1 MNKRV
6 FFLCAL
12 LLGYSIRLLAQET
25 LSLAGEW
32 SVRPDPQKTGEQQ
45 GWYKQTFEKKIRLP
59 GTLDDAGI
67 GDPPTLTDQRVEKDV
82 MVHLTRKHSFIG
94 SVWYAREVL
103 IPESWKGRNIQL
115 FLERVLWTSRV
126 WIDGAEAGTRESLST
141 PHRYDLGVGLSPG
154 RHLLVICIDNSK
166 KYDISHLD
174 MAHAYTEG
182 TQIIWNGIIGNIQL
196 VARNRSFIRSV
207 QVYPSEKEKTIA
219 VTTVFQNDLGR
230 DEKGVL
236 RLQVLDRNKKVVAQK
251 VEQVTLTAG
260 ESKHEN
266 TIAVPA
272 CRDWD
277 EFSPNLYIVN
287 AVLEAGSVDRIAAV
301 WGMRSLGNGNSLL
314 WINGR
319 RLFLRGTLECNIF
332 PLTGHPPMDRKG
344 WLKVFATA
352 KAYGLNH
359 LRFHSWCPPDAAF
372 QVADSMG
379 FYLQVELPFWN
390 KNSGRDD
397 AVDRFLEE
405 EALRISREYG
415 NHPSFCL
422 WSMGN
427 ELDGDF
433 DWLAGMVKRL
443 RQTDPRHLYT
453 STTFTFQAGHG
464 KWPEPG
470 DDYYITQYTKKGW
483 IRGQGIFNT
492 IPPDFKSDYT
502 KAVDGLPV
510 PVLIHEMGQYS
521 VYPDLGEIG
530 KYTGVLDPLNF
541 KAVRNDLDRKGLL
554 GLAPAFTRASGVFS
568 AGLYKE
574 EIERAMRT
582 QGISGFEL
590 LDLHDFPG
598 QGTAL
603 IGILDAFWDSKGLVT
618 PEEHRMYCSAVVPL
632 LRFEQASYTSD
643 QRFVAYAEVANFG
656 AGVLKGC
663 VPQWTVRD
671 GEGPVLASGSLT
683 SRDVP
688 VGSGQ
693 QLGEVAFDLKGVSRA
708 EMLTIELSLRG
719 TPYKNKWKIWVY
731 PQRVSVGEISDV
743 VVDTVLDQAL
753 VHLAE
758 GKKVLLNPDTASING
773 VDGRFA
779 PVFWSPVHFPNQP
792 GTMGILCDP
801 AHPALRDFP
810 TEFHSDWQWWDLIT
824 RSKTMILDSL
834 PPMNPI
840 VRVIDN
846 FFKNRRMGDVIEAKV
861 GRGRLILVSADITH
875 GLEHRPA
882 ARQLRYSLEH
892 YMSSK
897 DFAPTVQLT
906 PVQLGRLVG
915 AGSLHDQIG
924 ACLKRAAQSV
934 RLLMQHTRPDSFPET
949 FNPRTGRW
957 AMGKSSSW
965 MSGFYPGELLRI
977 FEYTHDSALYRE
989 VVEKLGQLQKEQFNR
1004 DTHDLGFMM
1013 YCPFGEANRIAP
1025 SAAWQDILLNSAK
1038 SLASRFNPAVGC
1050 TRSWNSAPSQFMVII
1065 DNMMNLELLCEAT
1078 RLSGDSSFY
1087 KMAVTHA
1094 NTTMKNHFRP
1104 DHSSYHLVIYDPATG
1119 AVLKKQTVQGA
1130 ADESAWARGQA
1141 WGLYGYTMMYRET
1154 GDRKYLQQAE
1164 DIAAFILPRLPE
1176 DKIPYW
1182 DFNAPGIPNTSRDV
1196 SAGAIMCSAL
1206 LELSEYADA
1215 GKAHEYRDVAG
1226 SMLRSLLSPAYSSAP
1241 GENGGY
1247 LLKHGVGNFP
1257 KNSDIDVSIIYAD
1270 YYFIEAML
1278 RYQHPA
1284 QADTVLSRYQRSIS
1298 AASALRSQEAS
1309 RLVTTWD
1316 SVRQWPDIVYDDTAR
1331 GFWQLLGHLSRI
1343 RTLALEWS
1351 DPESGH
1357 FHDRDIWRVINGAL
1371 DNWLEKRYHNSN
1383 WWHNEIG
1390 VPQLMRD
1397 ILVVLRETLSTARL
1411 NGALEVL
1418 GQYRLQKPGNGA
1430 NLVWS
1435 ADLGLHYGAL
1445 MGNDS
1450 LMRICADRLIDEV
1463 RITTGDG
1470 IQSDYSFHQHLARL
1484 QMYQYGA
1491 AYLEQNARLAWQ
1503 LRGTPWAYPED
1514 KIRLLS
1520 DFVLQGWQ
1528 WMCRGANTV
1537 PGTIDRSVSRIGA
1550 LHSADLRG
1558 TIPYLCKLDPSK
1570 TAAFRA
1576 LAARQEGRGE
1586 VRHGSAGETRREGA
1600 GEALQGFR
1608 YFPRSDFSVYQDR
1621 QFGFFLKT
1629 MSDRTLPTESIN
1641 SENLKGRW
1649 LNAGDAY
1656 MIGSGNEY
1664 FNLMPVWDWE
1674 HLPGVTGYPSAGKL
1688 VRHAFAGS
1696 VADGNSGLSVM
1707 DYELE
1712 GASLGARKFW
1722 ACHDG
1727 IVVCLIGDLRC
1738 DAAAYTTIDQC
1749 RWDGDIVADG
1759 KVLGEG
1765 ADTLSSA
1772 RWIQHAGKACIFL
1785 RPSKVVV
1792 KAGPSSG
1799 SWQSINASE
1808 PSTPVTEQLFMPV
1821 LLHSPGRDS
1830 SGYVLTGCASPREAR
1845 SMARRP
1851 SWTILRNGGDC
1862 QAVRFRDGLVVC
1874 AFYAGGSLLLDKH
1887 RTITVDQPC
1896 LLMVGKDSLY
1906 LSDPSQKGMTVTVSL
1921 NGEAHS
1927 VQLPADGTT
1936 VISRY
1941 L

>member
-1 MNKRV
+1 MNQRIV
-6 FFLCAL
+6 FLFAL
-12 LLGYSIRLLAQET
+12 SVFCSKGLFAQET
-25 LSLAGEW
+25 LSLSGEW
-32 SVRPDPQKTGEQQ
+32 SVRLDPQKTGEQQ
-45 GWYKQTFEKKIRLP
+45 GWYKQRYEKKIVLP

-67 GDPPTLTDQRVEKDV
+67 GAPPTLTDQRLGKDV
-82 MVHLTRKHSFIG
+82 MVHLTRKHSYIG
-94 SVWYAREVL
+94 YAWYAREVN
-103 IPESWKGRNIQL
+103 IPESWKGKVVDLI
-115 FLERVLWTSRV
+115 LERVLWTSRV
-126 WIDGAEAGTRESLST
+126 WIDGVEAGTRESLST
-141 PHRYDLGVGLSPG
+141 PHRYDLHPGTG
-154 RHLLVICIDNSK
+154 RHLIVICIDNSR

-182 TQIIWNGIIGNIQL
+182 TQIIWNGIIGKMQL
-196 VARNRSFIRSV
+196 VARNRTYIRSV
-207 QVYPSEKEKTIA
+207 QVYPSEKDRTVA
-219 VTTVFQNDLGR
+219 VTTSLSDDPGR
-230 DEKGVL
+230 REKGVL
-236 RLQVLDRNKKVVAQK
+236 RLQVLDRNKKIVAQK
-251 VEQVTLTAG
+251 VLTLAAGQTKLSTA
-260 ESKHEN
+260 
-266 TIAVPA
+266 IAVPSCKA
-272 CRDWD
+272 WD
-277 EFSPNLYIVN
+277 EFNPELYTVN
-287 AVLEAGSVDRIAAV
+287 AVLDAGGRDRATAV
-301 WGMRSLGNGNSLL
+301 LGMRDLGNSNSLL
-314 WINGR
+314 SINGR

-344 WLKVFATA
+344 WLKVFSTA

-359 LRFHSWCPPDAAF
+359 LRFHSWCPPAAAF
-372 QVADSMG
+372 EVADSMG

-390 KNSGRDD
+390 KNAGMDGV
-397 AVDRFLEE
+397 VDGFLEE

-443 RQTDPRHLYT
+443 RNEDPRHLYT

-521 VYPDLGEIG
+521 VYPRLEEIR

-554 GLAPAFTRASGVFS
+554 ALAPAFTKASGVFS

-618 PEEHRMYCSAVVPL
+618 PEEHRMYCSPVVPL
-632 LRFEQASYTSD
+632 LRFDRASYTSD
-643 QRFVAYAEVANFG
+643 QRFDASAEVANFG
-656 AGVLKGC
+656 AGVLRGC
-663 VPQWTVRD
+663 KPVWTVRD
-671 GEGPVLASGSLT
+671 AAGRLVFSGSLA
-683 SRDVP
+683 SRDLS

-693 QLGEVAFDLKGVSRA
+693 RLGEISFDLRGIRAA
-708 EMLTIELSLRG
+708 EMLTIELSLMG
-719 TPYKNKWKIWVY
+719 TPYKNRWKIWVY
-731 PQRVSVGEISDV
+731 PSSAAGVVSSDV
-743 VVDTVLDQAL
+743 VFDTVLDQAL
-753 VHLAE
+753 VHLKE

-773 VDGRFA
+773 VAGRFA

-801 AHPALRDFP
+801 KHPALKDFP
-810 TEFHSDWQWWDLIT
+810 TEFHSDWQWWDMIT
-824 RSKTMILDSL
+824 ASKTMILDSL
-834 PPMNPI
+834 PAMNPI

-846 FFKNRRMGDVIEAKV
+846 FFKNRKMADVIEARV
-861 GRGRLILVSADITH
+861 GRGRLLLASVDITH
-875 GLEHRPA
+875 DLDRRPA
-882 ARQLRYSLEH
+882 ARQLRYSLEK
-892 YMSSK
+892 YMQGEA
-897 DFAPTVQLT
+897 FMPGVELT
-906 PVQLGRLVG
+906 PTQLGQLVG
-915 AGSLHDQIG
+915 ASPAALHDQVDKY
-924 ACLKRAAQSV
+924 LKEAAGKV
-934 RLLMQHTRPDSFPET
+934 RLLVQHTSADSFPET
-949 FNPRTGRW
+949 FDPRAGKW

-965 MSGFYPGELLRI
+965 MSGFYPGELLRL

-989 VVEKLGQLQKEQFNR
+989 AVKKLSQLKKEQYNK
-1004 DTHDLGFMM
+1004 DTHDLGFMI
-1013 YCPFGEANRIAP
+1013 YCPFGEANHLAP
-1025 SAAWQDILLNSAK
+1025 SSGYRDVLLNSAK
-1038 SLASRFNPAVGC
+1038 SLASRFSPAVGC

-1078 RLSGDSSFY
+1078 KLSGDSSFY
-1087 KMAVTHA
+1087 RIAVTHA

-1104 DHSSYHLVIYDPATG
+1104 DHSSYHLVIYDPQTG
-1119 AVLKKQTVQGA
+1119 AIEKRQTVQGA

-1154 GDRKYLQQAE
+1154 GDRRYLQQAE
-1164 DIAAFILPRLPE
+1164 DIAGFILPRLPE

-1182 DFNAPGIPNTSRDV
+1182 DFNAPGIPNASRDV
-1196 SAGAIMCSAL
+1196 SAGAVMCSAL
-1206 LELSEYADA
+1206 LELSEYVEPR
-1215 GKAHEYRDVAG
+1215 KAHEYKSSAEA
-1226 SMLRSLLSPAYSSAP
+1226 MLRSLLSPAYSSAG
-1241 GENGGY
+1241 GEDGGY

-1270 YYFIEAML
+1270 YYLIEAML
-1278 RYQHPA
+1278 RYQHPP
-1284 QADTVLSRYQRSIS
+1284 QADTILSRYRRAIS
-1298 AASALRSQEAS
+1298 GVNAMRSQEVA
-1309 RLVTTWD
+1309 RLVSGYD
-1316 SVRQWPDIVYDDTAR
+1316 SVKQWPDIVYGDTAR
-1331 GFWQLLGHLSRI
+1331 GFWSPLAHLDRI

-1351 DPESGH
+1351 DPGSGH
-1357 FHDRDIWRVINGAL
+1357 FHDKAVWRVINGAL

-1397 ILVVLRETLSTARL
+1397 ILVVLHDTLSSARL
-1411 NGALEVL
+1411 NGALQVL
-1418 GQYRLQKPGNGA
+1418 GQYRLQQPGNGA

-1445 MGNDS
+1445 TGNDS
-1450 LMRICADRLIDEV
+1450 LIRVCADRLAGEV
-1463 RITTGDG
+1463 HIATGDG

-1491 AYLEQNARLAWQ
+1491 AYLEQNARLAWE
-1503 LRGTPWAYPED
+1503 LKGTTWAYPED
-1514 KIRLLS
+1514 RIRLLTS
-1520 DFVLQGWQ
+1520 FVLEGWQ
-1528 WMCRGANTV
+1528 WMCRGVNTV

-1558 TIPYLCKLDPSK
+1558 TIPYLCELDPSR
-1570 TAAFRA
+1570 ADELRA
-1576 LAARQEGRGE
+1576 LAARQNGVGQPLE
-1586 VRHGSAGETRREGA
+1586 
-1600 GEALQGFR
+1600 GFR

-1621 QFGFFLKT
+1621 RFGFFLKT
-1629 MSDRTLPTESIN
+1629 MSDRTLPSESIN

-1656 MIGSGNEY
+1656 TIGNGEEY

-1674 HLPGVTGYPSAGKL
+1674 HLPGVTGCAAADGGGKL
-1688 VRHAFAGS
+1688 VRHAFTGS
-1696 VADGNSGLSVM
+1696 VSDGKGGVTVM
-1707 DYELE
+1707 DYQ
-1712 GASLGARKFW
+1712 LGEVLKARKFW

-1727 IVVCLIGDLRC
+1727 VVVCLLGDLRS

-1749 RWDGDIVADG
+1749 RWRGDIVADG
-1759 KVLGEG
+1759 RVVGEG
-1765 ADTLSSA
+1765 SDTLNAA
-1772 RWIQHAGKACIFL
+1772 RWIQHDGKACIFV

-1792 KAGPSSG
+1792 RAGSSGG

-1808 PSTPVTEQLFMPV
+1808 PATPVTEQVYMPV
-1821 LLHSPGRDS
+1821 MMHSPGTDS
-1830 SGYVLTGCASPREAR
+1830 CGYVLTACATPGQAR
-1845 SMARRP
+1845 RLARRP
-1851 SWTILRNGGDC
+1851 SWTVVRNGGDC
-1862 QAVRFRDGLVVC
+1862 QAVRFGDGAAVC
-1874 AFYAGGSLLLDKH
+1874 AFYAGGSLVLDRH
-1887 RTITVDQPC
+1887 RTVTVDRPC
-1896 LLMVGKDSLY
+1896 LLMVEKDALY
-1906 LSDPSQKGMTVTVSL
+1906 VSDPAQKGMTVTINLSGKTYTV
-1921 NGEAHS
+1921 E
-1927 VQLPADGTT
+1927 VPADGTT